1 MLTGLYA
8 LTASEGIGVEFA
20 LLPRPL
26 LGLYDYRPGEP
37 PFILLHN
44 KLQNDRKLLR
54 CVFAEELGHHFTG
67 VGNLMAFTCT
77 DNKCTYS
84 AQKYERLA
92 LWWAIE
98 YLTPLDKI
106 IQAGNSGIFL
116 TWELAEYFDVTERFM
131 GTSLK
136 LYFEKGEIKLS
147 KKLSDCGRDSLNTIL
162 RGEGEW

>member
-1 MLTGLYA
+1 MPTELYTLA
-8 LTASEGIGVEFA
+8 ASEGVGVEFA

-92 LWWAIE
+92 IWWAIE
-98 YLTPLDKI
+98 YLIPFDKLV
-106 IQAGNSGIFL
+106 QAVNSGIFL
-116 TWELAEYFDVTERFM
+116 TWKLAEYFDVTERFM
-131 GTSLK
+131 GLSIK
-136 LYFEKGEIKLS
+136 LYNQKKGGLMI
-147 KKLSDCGRDSLNTIL
+147 KKLKIMP
-162 RGEGEW
+162 EEIAFFV

>member
-1 MLTGLYA
+1 MLTELYTLA
-8 LTASEGIGVEFA
+8 ASEGIGVEFV

-67 VGNLMAFTCT
+67 VGNLMAFTCA
-77 DNKCTYS
+77 DSKCTYS

-92 LWWAIE
+92 IWWAIG
-98 YLTPLDKI
+98 YLIPFDKLV
-106 IQAGNSGIFL
+106 QAVNSGIFL
-116 TWELAEYFDVTERFM
+116 TWKLAEYFDVTERFM
-131 GTSLK
+131 GLSIK
-136 LYFEKGEIKLS
+136 LYNQKKGGLMI
-147 KKLSDCGRDSLNTIL
+147 KKLKIMP
-162 RGEGEW
+162 EEIAFFV